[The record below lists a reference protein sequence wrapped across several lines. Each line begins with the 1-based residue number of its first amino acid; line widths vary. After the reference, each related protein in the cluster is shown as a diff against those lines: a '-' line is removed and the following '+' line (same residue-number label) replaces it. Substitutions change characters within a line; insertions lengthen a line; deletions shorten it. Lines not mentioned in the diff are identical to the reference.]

1 MKTAESIRA
10 QVALLMTIV
19 TIVAIASTAVT
30 VYLLYN
36 TAINVEKERLA
47 DIVEKQIYII
57 NTLSTQEHS
66 SKDEADMQGVMA
78 SQALESLVQGGDSRL
93 NASFAET
100 GEVVV
105 GHRSGDV
112 IEYFCTDQPIS
123 SDNSTPLVTR
133 ITPWNSQL
141 STPLR
146 KALVGET
153 GTSIELDYMGKT
165 VLASYAPVPDSD
177 WGVVAKLDLSE
188 VQKPFARAALFSG
201 LAAILIVILGY
212 FLFRI
217 ISNPFLDIKKTE
229 DEFTA
234 QNKTMSGILDN
245 VADGIISMAE
255 DGTIISFNR
264 SAEKMFR
271 YSASEIIG
279 KNIAVLMTSFDAG
292 KHDSYVRGYV
302 KTETPKIIGIGP
314 REVNGVRKD
323 GSSIPIDLAVN
334 VVHSDGKRIFV
345 GSVRDISERIVRR
358 MRLQRSQKIE
368 AIGQLT
374 GGVAHD
380 FKNILRNIQENL
392 DQLEDKCDGDETSQE
407 YIRNATR
414 ASKHGIEMVQR
425 LLAFSRRQK
434 ITSESIDIQEL
445 VSDVV
450 KLAGPSLGQDI
461 KVDVNIARDLWSV
474 VTDKGQLENAL
485 LSLFLNSK
493 DAMPD
498 GGDLT
503 IKAENMVLDTGKAKK
518 YGIMPGEYICMDVID
533 NGCGMTKDDLD
544 KVFQPF
550 FTTKDFG
557 KGSGLGL
564 SIIHGFVTQTG
575 GAIVLASQLSKG
587 TDVQIL
593 LPRHGQSSPL

>member
-1 MKTAESIRA
+1 
-10 QVALLMTIV
+10 MT
-19 TIVAIASTAVT
+19 
-30 VYLLYN
+30 
-36 TAINVEKERLA
+36 
-47 DIVEKQIYII
+47 
-57 NTLSTQEHS
+57 
-66 SKDEADMQGVMA
+66 G
-78 SQALESLVQGGDSRL
+78 
-93 NASFAET
+93 
-100 GEVVV
+100 
-105 GHRSGDV
+105 
-112 IEYFCTDQPIS
+112 
-123 SDNSTPLVTR
+123 
-133 ITPWNSQL
+133 
-141 STPLR
+141 
-146 KALVGET
+146 
-153 GTSIELDYMGKT
+153 
-165 VLASYAPVPDSD
+165 
-177 WGVVAKLDLSE
+177 
-188 VQKPFARAALFSG
+188 
-201 LAAILIVILGY
+201 
-212 FLFRI
+212 
-217 ISNPFLDIKKTE
+217 
-229 DEFTA
+229 
-234 QNKTMSGILDN
+234 
-245 VADGIISMAE
+245 
-255 DGTIISFNR
+255 
-264 SAEKMFR
+264 
-271 YSASEIIG
+271 
-279 KNIAVLMTSFDAG
+279 FDAG

-302 KTETPKIIGIGP
+302 KTKKPKIIGIGP

-334 VVHSDGKRIFV
+334 VVSSDGKKIFV

-380 FKNILRNIQENL
+380 FKNILRNIQDNL
-392 DQLEDKCDGDETSQE
+392 GQLESKCDGDETSQE

-434 ITSESIDIQEL
+434 ITSESIDIREL

-450 KLAGPSLGQDI
+450 KLAEPSLGKNI
-461 KVDVNIARDLWSV
+461 RVDVTIARDLWSI

-503 IKAENMVLDTGKAKK
+503 IKAENMALDAEAAKK
-518 YGIMPGEYICMDVID
+518 YAIMSGEYICMNVID
-533 NGCGMTKDDLD
+533 SGCGMTKEDLG

-564 SIIHGFVTQTG
+564 SIIHGFITQTG
-575 GAIVLASQLSKG
+575 GAIVLTSQLGKG
-587 TDVQIL
+587 TEVQIL